1 MIKKVNSVKKTFL
14 VLMLSSFVLTAC
26 SKSENQ
32 SSSTASTPE
41 ALTPTTT
48 PASEST
54 EVNALPI
61 SDTAETS
68 LDWAGEYKGVF
79 PCADCE
85 GIKMELELK
94 ADKTYELSEK
104 YLGKGKNNEFK
115 SKGTFSF
122 DTKNPSVITLDQ
134 AADHRK
140 FFIGENFAEAR
151 DIETGKAIDSK
162 LNYKLSKDIQ

>member
-41 ALTPTTT
+41 ASTPTTT

-61 SDTAETS
+61 GDTAETS

-94 ADKTYELSEK
+94 TDKTYELSEK

-162 LNYKLSKDIQ
+162 LNYKLNKDIQ

>member
-1 MIKKVNSVKKTFL
+1 MIKKVNSVKKIFF

-41 ALTPTTT
+41 ASAPTATT

-61 SDTAETS
+61 GDTAETS

-94 ADKTYELSEK
+94 AYILS
-104 YLGKGKNNEFK
+104 
-115 SKGTFSF
+115 
-122 DTKNPSVITLDQ
+122 SV
-134 AADHRK
+134 
-140 FFIGENFAEAR
+140 
-151 DIETGKAIDSK
+151 
-162 LNYKLSKDIQ
+162 

>member
-1 MIKKVNSVKKTFL
+1 
-14 VLMLSSFVLTAC
+14 MLSSFVLTAC

-41 ALTPTTT
+41 VSTPTATT
-48 PASEST
+48 SASEST

-94 ADKTYELSEK
+94 NDKTYTLKSE
-104 YLGKGKNNEFK
+104 YLGEKKENKFED
-115 SKGTFSF
+115 KGTFEF
-122 DTKNPSVITLDQ
+122 KEGNFIVLKDAKDPKEEKVFFVTEGSVFM
-134 AADHRK
+134 AEKVADNSAK
-140 FFIGENFAEAR
+140 KE
-151 DIETGKAIDSK
+151 
-162 LNYKLSKDIQ
+162 YKLTKK

>member
-41 ALTPTTT
+41 ASTPTTT

-61 SDTAETS
+61 GDTAETS

-94 ADKTYELSEK
+94 A
-104 YLGKGKNNEFK
+104 N
-115 SKGTFSF
+115 
-122 DTKNPSVITLDQ
+122 V
-134 AADHRK
+134 
-140 FFIGENFAEAR
+140 
-151 DIETGKAIDSK
+151 
-162 LNYKLSKDIQ
+162 